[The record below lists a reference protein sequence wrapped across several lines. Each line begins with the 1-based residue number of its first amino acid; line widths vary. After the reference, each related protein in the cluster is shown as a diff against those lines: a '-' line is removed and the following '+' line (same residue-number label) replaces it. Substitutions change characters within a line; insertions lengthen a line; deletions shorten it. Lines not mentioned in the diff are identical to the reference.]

1 MVLISSSATPADASI
16 VAQLVLQAERT
27 SFLENTNGINVD
39 NGILWAFFNNC
50 VSLLQNRERDVRYFA
65 TTCLAQL
72 SRIEHLKK
80 LCLMQLIEIMNKGS
94 SNEKIAV
101 LNKLY
106 EEPVDD
112 DAYMQQIVNA
122 GKADSNYIVRY
133 VALREK

>member
-1 MVLISSSATPADASI
+1 
-16 VAQLVLQAERT
+16 
-27 SFLENTNGINVD
+27 
-39 NGILWAFFNNC
+39 
-50 VSLLQNRERDVRYFA
+50 
-65 TTCLAQL
+65 
-72 SRIEHLKK
+72 
-80 LCLMQLIEIMNKGS
+80 MQLIEIMNKGS